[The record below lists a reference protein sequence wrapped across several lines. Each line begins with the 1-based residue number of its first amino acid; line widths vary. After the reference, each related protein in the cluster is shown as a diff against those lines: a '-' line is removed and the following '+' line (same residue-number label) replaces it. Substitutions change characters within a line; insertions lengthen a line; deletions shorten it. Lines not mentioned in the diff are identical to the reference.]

1 MDGRMGLHYDRA
13 AMGPENRDIFAAL
26 RPLFEQLSGPEIE
39 RAIHAASL
47 QYERPHPLYI
57 HSQQGH
63 KDDAMNALV
72 VAFDRETQK
81 SPEKARLTLKSL
93 AEHLSDVVGEGDVLA
108 ALAARGWVLEDGN
121 YDRMGA
127 NVIPDAAQLG
137 LARMPPTVE
146 VRKVTAEL
154 DAVLTR
160 GFSDPDAVPV
170 AEVQNV
176 HNASTARLIEL
187 RDTLGGLR
195 GHDAPEIEGRGNT
208 KEVPLSEE
216 DLELLRAVVEASLA
230 LHRAP
235 TIPKRAAEALKSLYE
250 LLCDFG
256 RWIDELSSR
265 VKSVEVL
272 MVQINSAIRT
282 LKELLVALGVL

>member
-1 MDGRMGLHYDRA
+1 MGT
-13 AMGPENRDIFAAL
+13 ENREIFAAL
-26 RPLFEQLSGPEIE
+26 RPLFDQLSGAEST
-39 RAIHAASL
+39 RAIHTAGL

-57 HSQQGH
+57 HSDRGA

-72 VAFDRETQK
+72 VAFDREDMK
-81 SPEKARLTLKSL
+81 SPEKAQLTLKSL
-93 AEHLSDVVGEGDVLA
+93 AEYLFDVVGEGDVLA
-108 ALAARGWVLEDGN
+108 ALAARGLVLEDGN
-121 YDRMGA
+121 YDLMGA
-127 NVIPDAAQLG
+127 KASADTAQLG
-137 LARMPPTVE
+137 LSPKAPTAK
-146 VRKVTAEL
+146 VRQVTVGL
-154 DAVLTR
+154 DAAIKSGL
-160 GFSDPDAVPV
+160 SDPDAVPV
-170 AEVQNV
+170 AKVQII
-176 HNASTARLIEL
+176 HSASHARLIEL

-195 GHDAPEIEGRGNT
+195 GQDAPEIEGQGNT

-216 DLELLRAVVEASLA
+216 DLDLLRAVVESSLA

-272 MVQINSAIRT
+272 MAQINSAIRT
-282 LKELLVALGVL
+282 LKELLDALGVL

>member
-1 MDGRMGLHYDRA
+1 MA
-13 AMGPENRDIFAAL
+13 TENRKIFAAL
-26 RPLFEQLSGPEIE
+26 RPLFDQLSGAEIL
-39 RAIHAASL
+39 RAIHVAGL
-47 QYERPHPLYI
+47 QYERPHSVYI
-57 HSQQGH
+57 QSDRGA

-72 VAFDRETQK
+72 VAFDREDQK

-93 AEHLSDVVGEGDVLA
+93 AEYLFDVVGEGDVLA
-108 ALAARGWVLEDGN
+108 ALAARGLVLKDGN
-121 YDRMGA
+121 YELMGA
-127 NVIPDAAQLG
+127 KASPDTTQLG
-137 LARMPPTVE
+137 LSPKPSTAE
-146 VRKVTAEL
+146 ARKVTVGL
-154 DAVLTR
+154 DADITS

-170 AEVQNV
+170 AKVQGIY
-176 HNASTARLIEL
+176 NASGARLVEL

-208 KEVPLSEE
+208 KEVPFSEA

-256 RWIDELSSR
+256 RWIDELSSK

-272 MVQINSAIRT
+272 MAQINSAIRT